1 MEKVLALGYVILL
14 LLCPYRIKEIMLHI
28 RETHQKKD
36 IFLVILWSL
45 AGLAVYIP
53 LILFLL
59 YLAANLLFGYGT
71 K

>member
-14 LLCPYRIKEIMLHI
+14 FLCPHRIREQILHI
-28 RETHQKKD
+28 RESHQKKD
-36 IFLVILWSL
+36 IFLLILWGI

-53 LILFLL
+53 LVLFLL